1 MVDETACS
9 HGFSGLTV
17 FSLRLC
23 SHSIFSIRIL
33 RVDDVGV
40 PRVLGISE

>member
-1 MVDETACS
+1 MNKC
-9 HGFSGLTV
+9 
-17 FSLRLC
+17 LC
-23 SHSIFSIRIL
+23 VLSHSIFSIRIL